1 MKTIAV
7 SNGDIQL
14 NGGKIIFAQ
23 ASQKLVQD
31 ITRWLEEP
39 IGTGYTTPGFGST
52 LIQLIGQAQ
61 DSTAITT
68 VQNEIARV
76 LQLYQ
81 GQQILYLQNSQSTA
95 QLAKWNRSE
104 IIQTV
109 NSISATIQGN
119 AIVASIVLTTLN
131 NNPININVSIDNSG
145 VKVQNG

>member
-14 NGGKIIFAQ
+14 NGGKIVFAQ

-31 ITRWLEEP
+31 LTRWLEEP
-39 IGTGYTTPGFGST
+39 IGTGYTTPGFGSN
-52 LIQLIGQAQ
+52 LNKLIGQAQ

-81 GQQILYLQNSQSTA
+81 GQQILYLQKSQGTA
-95 QLAKWNRSE
+95 QLANWNKSE

-109 NSISATIQGN
+109 NSISVTIQGN
-119 AIVASIVLTTLN
+119 AIVASVVLTTLN
-131 NNPININVSIDNSG
+131 NNPININISIDNSG